1 MKILTRD
8 EILSATDL
16 KRELV
21 EVPEWGGSVYVRAMT
36 GTERDSFE
44 ESIIEIRQNGKGPT
58 FKPVLTAIRAKLCA
72 RCIVGEDGERLFT
85 DKDIDAL
92 GKKSIAALDRVYT
105 VAQRLN
111 AMGERDVEEL
121 AGN

>member
-1 MKILTRD
+1 MKLLTRED
-8 EILSATDL
+8 ILAASDL

-44 ESIIEIRQNGKGPT
+44 ESIIEIRQNGKGVSA
-58 FKPVLTAIRAKLCA
+58 KPILAAMRAKMCA
-72 RCIVGEDGERLFT
+72 RCMVGENDERLFT
-85 DKDIDAL
+85 DTDVEAL
-92 GKKSIAALDRVYT
+92 GQKSAAALDRVYA

-111 AMGERDVEEL
+111 AMGEADIEEL